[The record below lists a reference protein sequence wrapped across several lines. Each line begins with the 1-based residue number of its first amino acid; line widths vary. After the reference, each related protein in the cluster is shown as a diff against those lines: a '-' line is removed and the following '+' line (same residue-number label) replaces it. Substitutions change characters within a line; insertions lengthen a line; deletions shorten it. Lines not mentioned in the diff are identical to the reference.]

1 MTVQFTA
8 IAGSTVETPHSSG
21 GAALAD
27 AQSLL
32 GGPDERFHG
41 LYNRTSFQ
49 FEHLLAGNPLFE
61 LPALIAYAK
70 RMETRPEIVYWS
82 NGAVKVGDGWS
93 GPEGHRLSLL
103 DTISGMASND
113 SQILFKRMELD
124 PEYGPLIRGVISKLL
139 EIVGPQLSHDVII
152 GRGTLL
158 IASPRRITT
167 YHIDSDTNFLFQV
180 RGDKTISVFNHAD
193 RTLIAHNELEQYY
206 SGNING
212 AAFKQ
217 ARQRDGHAYD
227 LRAGTG
233 VHIPCMAPHW
243 AQNGGD
249 MSVAL
254 SVNFDLK
261 SIARLARIYRFN
273 HRLRRFGLAP
283 APPGIS
289 HWRDQLKLAVAEGLA
304 APRRVLRRRH

>member
-1 MTVQFTA
+1 MSVQFDS
-8 IAGSTVETPHSSG
+8 STRPLLETPQASAG
-21 GAALAD
+21 NGLAAREFLPGATD
-27 AQSLL
+27 A
-32 GGPDERFHG
+32 RFSQ
-41 LYNRTSFQ
+41 LYNRQSFQ
-49 FEHLLAGNPLFE
+49 FDHQLAGNPLFE
-61 LPALIAYAK
+61 LPALVDYAK
-70 RMETRPEIVYWS
+70 RMASRPEIVYWS
-82 NGAVKVGDGWS
+82 NGKVRVGDGWS

-103 DTISGMASND
+103 DTISGMADND

-124 PEYGPLIRGVISKLL
+124 SEYGPLIRGVISRLL
-139 EIVGPQLSHDVII
+139 GVVGPQLSEDVII

-158 IASPRRITT
+158 IASPRRITA

-180 RGDKTISVFNHAD
+180 TGDKTISVYNHAD
-193 RTLIAHNELEQYY
+193 RTLIGHDELEQYY

-217 ARQRDGHAYD
+217 ARQQDGHDYD

-243 AQNGGD
+243 ALNGD
-249 MSVAL
+249 NFSVAL
-254 SVNFDLK
+254 SINFDLK

-273 HRLRRFGLAP
+273 HRLRRFGIRP

-289 HWRDQLKLAVAEGLA
+289 MWRDQLKLAAAQGLA
-304 APRRVLRRRH
+304 APRRILGRGN